1 VFDITRAGSLLKCK
15 ICISSLDYRRIYILT
30 GRISR
35 VLVDSTQMRR
45 KNNANANAMDSSFMV
60 IDICWCEEMR
70 LRRENGG
77 MESMMG

>member
-15 ICISSLDYRRIYILT
+15 TCISSLDYRRIYILT

-60 IDICWCEEMR
+60 IDISCCEEMR

-77 MESMMG
+77 MKSMMG